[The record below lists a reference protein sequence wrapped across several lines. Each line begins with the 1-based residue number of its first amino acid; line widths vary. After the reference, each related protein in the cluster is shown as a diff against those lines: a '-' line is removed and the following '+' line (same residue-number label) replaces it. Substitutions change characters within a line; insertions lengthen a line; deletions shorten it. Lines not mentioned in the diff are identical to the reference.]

1 MLNSY
6 SNPDNDH
13 CAGGHCELIPL
24 VQGPCDNQFEF
35 CLRVVGS
42 SSCLT
47 HTITSQGLI
56 EADEIMFTKDDLEQ
70 LGINNPLQVLGIA
83 TSVCPT
89 MYYMVVMHNTHGLN
103 VFGSFMLLYQSTIL
117 YRCHW
122 SWL

>member
-6 SNPDNDH
+6 SNPDNEQ

-47 HTITSQGLI
+47 STITSQGL
-56 EADEIMFTKDDLEQ
+56 EADEIMFTEGDIEQ
-70 LGINNPLQVLGIA
+70 LDISNPLQFFGIP
-83 TSVCPT
+83 TSV
-89 MYYMVVMHNTHGLN
+89 YMSYHVAII
-103 VFGSFMLLYQSTIL
+103 VFCDGCLRY
-117 YRCHW
+117 
-122 SWL
+122 